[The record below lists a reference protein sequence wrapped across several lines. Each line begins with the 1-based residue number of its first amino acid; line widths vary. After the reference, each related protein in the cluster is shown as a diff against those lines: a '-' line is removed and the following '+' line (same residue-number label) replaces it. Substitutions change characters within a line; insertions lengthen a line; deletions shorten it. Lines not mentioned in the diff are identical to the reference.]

1 MTIDREAIYEALFA
15 QLQTAGSTFRFY
27 TRRWRSTYD
36 DENER
41 LKLLPMLVQ
50 WEQNE
55 NIVWTNRGA
64 GRILTLSTMLE
75 VYAKIPPS
83 LTGPPGQAPDTTTP
97 GSSVLNP
104 LLDAI
109 DTALEPDDQQ
119 TGLCTL
125 GGLVIDCRVQ
135 GNIVKVLG
143 DADPSGLC
151 GALVP
156 IEIEIVPS

>member
-1 MTIDREAIYEALFA
+1 MTIDREEIYNALLT
-15 QLQTAGSTFRFY
+15 QLRTAGVTFRTY
-27 TRRWRSTYD
+27 TRRWLSTYD
-36 DENER
+36 DDNER

-55 NIVWTNRGA
+55 NVIWTNRGA
-64 GRILTLSTMLE
+64 GRILTLSVMLE

-83 LTGPPGQAPDTTTP
+83 LTGPPGQAPDKTTP

-109 DTALEPDDQQ
+109 DTALAPDDIQ
-119 TGLCTL
+119 TGYCTL
-125 GGLVIDCRVQ
+125 GGLVIDCRVE

-156 IEIEIVPS
+156 IMIEIVPS